1 MKLNLII
8 GCASTTLFLVV
19 VFRFILKNRVN
30 AQTWKLQKMKNPIG
44 RWFLFG
50 VRRSIPPTL
59 FVMHLL
65 LTASIAINLT
75 LGIIARE
82 FVLWKL
88 FQAIRT
94 SSVLVLIVA
103 ILMIEPAR
111 NFKNT

>member
-1 MKLNLII
+1 MKMNLII
-8 GCASTTLFLVV
+8 GCAICTTFLIIVL
-19 VFRFILKNRVN
+19 RYILKHRVN
-30 AQTWKLQKMKNPIG
+30 GQEWKLQKNKTFIG

-50 VRRSIPPTL
+50 VRRSVPPML

-65 LTASIAINLT
+65 LTAAVFTNVV
-75 LGIIARE
+75 LGIIAKQ

-94 SSVLVLIVA
+94 SSVLVLIVG

-111 NFKNT
+111 NFQRF

>member
-1 MKLNLII
+1 MNLII
-8 GCASTTLFLVV
+8 GCAICTTFLIVV
-19 VFRFILKNRVN
+19 LRYILKHRVN
-30 AQTWKLQKMKNPIG
+30 GQEWKLQKNKTFIG

-50 VRRSIPPTL
+50 VRHSVPPML

-65 LTASIAINLT
+65 LTAAVFTNVV
-75 LGIIARE
+75 LGIIAKQ

-94 SSVLVLIVA
+94 SSVLVLIVG

-111 NFKNT
+111 NFQRF

>member
-8 GCASTTLFLVV
+8 GCALTTLFLVV
-19 VFRFILKNRVN
+19 VLRYILKSRVN

-59 FVMHLL
+59 FIMHLL
-65 LTASIAINLT
+65 LSAGIVINVT

-82 FVLWKL
+82 FVLWEL
-88 FQAIRT
+88 FQIIRT
-94 SSVLVLIVA
+94 SSVLVLIAA